1 MIYRR
6 SFENS
11 KVEKQM
17 IMISTFGENIE
28 KSRKENIEKQ
38 KSFEILQNRLFQK
51 VAMILSC
58 FQHLLL
64 WLKDHC
70 DNDNA
75 DR

>member
-1 MIYRR
+1 MK
-6 SFENS
+6 NS

-38 KSFEILQNRLFQK
+38 KSFEILQNRLFPK
-51 VAMILSC
+51 VAMILSR

>member
-1 MIYRR
+1 MK
-6 SFENS
+6 NS

-51 VAMILSC
+51 VAMILFMFPTFIVVVKRS
-58 FQHLLL
+58 L
-64 WLKDHC
+64 
-70 DNDNA
+70 
-75 DR
+75 